1 MNYSVLGIDQSMTAT
16 GWGHYRFGDKLP
28 TWGLHTMPYWGEH
41 EGKYGWEW
49 YKWLDEKLITLQVT
63 HLYLENTFNPKHDE
77 ALTNKLAQY
86 GQILLADMAIV
97 AIMKCREV
105 EIDFRLVTVQQW
117 REEFIGGKPP
127 PGLVTQQR
135 RKWLKDKSVEA
146 CVARGWMVEN
156 DNVADAL
163 GIMNFGCCIID
174 PNYAVRQGPL
184 FRRAEMKVDNEKRE
198 AK

>member
-1 MNYSVLGIDQSMTAT
+1 MNYSVLGIDQSMTST
-16 GWGHYRFGDKLP
+16 GWAHYRFGDKLP
-28 TWGLHTMPYWGEH
+28 TWGLHTMPHWGER

-49 YKWLDEKLITLQVT
+49 YKWLGGKIMELQVT
-63 HLYLENTFNPKHDE
+63 HLYLENTFNPNHDE
-77 ALTNKLAQY
+77 ALTEKLAQY
-86 GQILLADMAIV
+86 GQILLADMAVTLI
-97 AIMKCREV
+97 AESLDA

-117 REEFIGGKPP
+117 RDEFIGGKPP
-127 PGLVTQQR
+127 PGLVKHQR

-184 FRRAEMKVDNEKRE
+184 FRRAEMKVDNEARGQ
-198 AK
+198 